1 MADAAG
7 EQFMSADDHQ
17 QLTVWL
23 APNSARLKAALWR
36 MLYGDEGWNGFEVG
50 TVPAMSFGRANH
62 PQGIGYDCFYGWLAA
77 SEIPLSYRTA
87 IFEAMDQI
95 SAGKFP
101 RNRDPSLDRR
111 LKSLSVCAEAE
122 ATAMLQAA
130 MGVPDGTTALMR
142 ASQELTRMMRIG
154 VPLTPELIQLIT
166 TYFSLE
172 NSLLLPHDSQN
183 AGAPCSL
190 ATPRPCLPY

>member
-1 MADAAG
+1 
-7 EQFMSADDHQ
+7 MSADDHQ
-17 QLTVWL
+17 YLTVWL

-142 ASQELTRMMRIG
+142 ASQQLTRIMRIG
-154 VPLTPELIQLIT
+154 LEPLTPELIQLIAT
-166 TYFSLE
+166 HFSLE
-172 NSLLLPHDSQN
+172 AAATEGAVAPAA
-183 AGAPCSL
+183 AGALPCAAALSPPSPV
-190 ATPRPCLPY
+190 TPLPC